1 MYDCCVGTPIFAINR
16 LHHSELLLQVYQI
29 PINLHDIIITFIL
42 HLFMSGHVFQS
53 CKQLVG
59 NHCKFLE
66 NIQCAAVIVSP
77 ILLYKTYIR
86 PSKFDYLFL
95 IPARMGFN
103 TTASTFIISIFA
115 YFYNFNNFNE
125 LFLTF

>member
-1 MYDCCVGTPIFAINR
+1 M
-16 LHHSELLLQVYQI
+16 
-29 PINLHDIIITFIL
+29 
-42 HLFMSGHVFQS
+42 HVIGS
-53 CKQLVG
+53 VTR
-59 NHCKFLE
+59 
-66 NIQCAAVIVSP
+66 V
-77 ILLYKTYIR
+77 R